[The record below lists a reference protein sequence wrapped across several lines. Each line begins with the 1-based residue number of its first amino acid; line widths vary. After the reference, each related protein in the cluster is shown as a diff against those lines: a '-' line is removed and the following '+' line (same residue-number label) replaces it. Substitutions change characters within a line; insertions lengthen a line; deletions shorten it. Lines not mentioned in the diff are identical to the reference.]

1 MKRFLYVVGVLMV
14 LGVLGNGFGL
24 TCAMAANVS
33 VSNASG
39 GSIGGYA
46 TIQEGIN
53 ACPAGGK
60 VSVSAGT
67 YMEAIY
73 IDRQIAL
80 VGVGMPVIDASGL
93 GDKYKY
99 GYDYI

>member
-1 MKRFLYVVGVLMV
+1 
-14 LGVLGNGFGL
+14 
-24 TCAMAANVS
+24 
-33 VSNASG
+33 NASG
-39 GSIGGYA
+39 GFVGGYDS
-46 TIQEGIN
+46 IQAGIN

-80 VGVGMPVIDASGL
+80 VGVGMTVIDASGL
-93 GDKYKY
+93 GTNTSTATVRGSIYRNR
-99 GYDYI
+99 